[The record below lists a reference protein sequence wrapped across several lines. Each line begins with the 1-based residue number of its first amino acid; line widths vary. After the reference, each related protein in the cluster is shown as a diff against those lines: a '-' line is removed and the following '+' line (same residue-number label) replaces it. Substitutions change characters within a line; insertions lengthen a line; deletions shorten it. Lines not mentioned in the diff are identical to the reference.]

1 MIEDFLLSVIAHV
14 DNPKLFANTTV
25 KIGSLD
31 ATGKAIAVRM
41 IPSGRG
47 ERYFEGSTKKVNFQF
62 LTKSKN
68 QLEAIN
74 GLEKITDKLSD
85 VRNDGIPSLTGK
97 FALLSCDI
105 YTTLNMVEKTNSN
118 EYIYTALFTAEL
130 EGGD

>member
-1 MIEDFLLSVIAHV
+1 MIEDFLLSVIDHV
-14 DNPKLFANTTV
+14 DTPKLFAAV

-68 QLEAIN
+68 QLEAIS
-74 GLEKITDKLSD
+74 GLEKIADKLSD

-105 YTTLNMVEKTNSN
+105 YTTLNLVEKTNTN

-130 EGGD
+130 EGGN

>member
-1 MIEDFLLSVIAHV
+1 MIEDFLLSVIDHV
-14 DNPKLFANTTV
+14 DTPKLFATV

-74 GLEKITDKLSD
+74 GLEKIADKLSD

-105 YTTLNMVEKTNSN
+105 YTTLNLVEKTNTN

-130 EGGD
+130 EGGN